1 MKTTGLFSIHRYEIK
16 AKYGETFYLL
26 PFGDIHRF
34 APLCDVERWLAYLKW
49 AKTKKNAYF
58 LGMGDYD
65 DLASTSERTLLSDK
79 KFHESTLETLDNLY
93 KKNTLKLAKEL
104 EFMRGKLIGLLG
116 GNHYAELQSGIN
128 TDQLLADHLNTKFL
142 GVAAFIRLS
151 ISSDTKHRGS
161 YSIDIFAHH
170 GRGSGQLAGA
180 TINSVEK
187 MMNIAEADIFLSG
200 HDHQKGVRPIEKL
213 TLSEG
218 NGGLRLSKRKIM
230 LGRTGSFLK
239 GYVENHAS
247 YIVDIAARPTEL
259 GVIKIEIT
267 PRRIQKDG
275 DDRMEMDI
283 HASV

>member
-1 MKTTGLFSIHRYEIK
+1 
-16 AKYGETFYLL
+16 
-26 PFGDIHRF
+26 
-34 APLCDVERWLAYLKW
+34 
-49 AKTKKNAYF
+49 
-58 LGMGDYD
+58 
-65 DLASTSERTLLSDK
+65 
-79 KFHESTLETLDNLY
+79 
-93 KKNTLKLAKEL
+93 
-104 EFMRGKLIGLLG
+104 
-116 GNHYAELQSGIN
+116 
-128 TDQLLADHLNTKFL
+128 LNTKFL

-151 ISSDTKHRGS
+151 LSENNKRNSRF
-161 YSIDIFAHH
+161 SIDIFAHH
-170 GRGSGQLAGA
+170 GKSSGQLAGA

-239 GYVENHAS
+239 GYMEGHAS
-247 YIVDIAARPTEL
+247 YIVDMAARPTEL

-267 PRRIQKDG
+267 PRRIRKEGQDYV
-275 DDRMEMDI
+275 EMDI